1 MKIKK
6 KIHGTLT
13 TFSALKVGSVF
24 EINDGSGG
32 LLLKV
37 KPLTDSKNPYN
48 IYNIICLETM
58 TIMRIASEEIQVVFR
73 ESTLEVE

>member
-13 TFSALKVGSVF
+13 TFSQLKVGSVF

-37 KPLTDSKNPYN
+37 KPLNDSKNPYN

-58 TIMRIASEEIQVVFR
+58 TIMRMLSQEAQVIFR